1 MKVPETLLKKDLE
14 KALDSCLARVPFLKY
29 TIRREPRSQAN
40 LCPDLLVELNQP
52 SGKQTLVVEA
62 KNNGQPRLAREAVNQ
77 LLRYQESYPGAYG
90 IFMAPYISSQA
101 AELLAADGVG
111 YIDLAGNC
119 RLSFGQVYIEQ
130 EGKPNPRPMKR
141 DIRSLYSPK
150 AARVLRVMLSAPKV
164 FWKTQ
169 ALAKEAEV
177 SLGQVANVKKLLGDR
192 EWLLSSPDGF
202 GLNQPEAVLAEWS
215 QNYSFR
221 KNQARDFYS
230 LKPVPEIE
238 ASLARECRKLK
249 ARYALTGF
257 SGSSRFAP
265 AVRYQRVMA
274 FVSADL
280 EILARA
286 LNLKEVTSGANV
298 TILTPYDEGVYYGA
312 KMIDGT
318 MIASPVQIYLDIVG
332 FKGRGEEAATM
343 LLEKI
348 IKPSW

>member
-1 MKVPETLLKKDLE
+1 MKAAEVLLENDL
-14 KALDSCLARVPFLKY
+14 KTALDSCLAKVPFLRR
-29 TIRREPRSQAN
+29 TIRRGLRGQAT
-40 LCPDLLVELNQP
+40 LAPDLLVELTLP

-62 KNNGQPRLAREAVNQ
+62 KSSGQPRLAREAVNR
-77 LLRYQESYPGAYG
+77 LLRFREMYPAAYG
-90 IFMAPYISSQA
+90 IFMAPYISPKA
-101 AELLAADGVG
+101 AEMLAAEGMG

-130 EGKPNPRPMKR
+130 EGKPNPRPMRR
-141 DIRSLYSPK
+141 DIRSLYTPK
-150 AARVLRVMLSAPKV
+150 AARILRVLLSEPKV

-192 EWLLSSPDGF
+192 EWLRSGQDGF
-202 GLNQPEAVLAEWS
+202 GLSQPEAVLGEWS
-215 QNYSFR
+215 RNYSFR

-238 ASLARECRKLK
+238 AGIARECRKLRV
-249 ARYALTGF
+249 RYALTGF

-274 FVSADL
+274 FVSADTDA
-280 EILARA
+280 LASA
-286 LNLKEVTSGANV
+286 LNLKEVSSGANV
-298 TILTPYDEGVYYGA
+298 TLLTPYDDGVYYGA
-312 KMIDGT
+312 ETVDGM
-318 MIASPVQIYLDIVG
+318 MIASPIQLYLDIVG
-332 FKGRGEEAATM
+332 FKGRGEESAAM
-343 LLEKI
+343 LLEKV